1 MVASSGHGIAM
12 PRLRSIDLLR
22 VFGVV
27 LMVGFHTQAT
37 FAERDAG
44 VPLGDLF
51 ASGYRGAD
59 LFFVISGFVIVTA
72 YGPDIGRAEHLKRY
86 LARRVVR
93 IYPALWIA
101 SASALL
107 VYLIGFGGRAK
118 LVKLEPGALADSLLA
133 LSQNG
138 FALVNTSW
146 TLTYEV
152 FFYALFGLAIADRRF
167 GVCALVGWQ
176 GASLLFAVPFLHLVP
191 ASWYV
196 RSFSLEIGIGMIGAL
211 VDRRLGTPQ
220 AGATQTGAT
229 QTGATQTGAP
239 WAVVAVLG
247 LASFLLG
254 MRMDDQSV
262 PAGMLAGLGGGAL
275 VLGSVRL
282 ERAGWRPGPAPLV
295 RLGQASYS
303 VYLIH
308 FSVVALFVSAAARLR
323 LPVTDGLALACAGSA
338 IAAGVVF
345 DRVVD
350 RPIRRLLL
358 SAPGSVRTL
367 ARKTGARRGI
377 RTSTPSGR
385 GS

>member
-1 MVASSGHGIAM
+1 MVAASGHGIAM

-72 YGPDIGRAEHLKRY
+72 YGRDIGRAAHLKRY
-86 LARRVVR
+86 LARRIVR

-118 LVKLEPGALADSLLA
+118 LVKLEPGALADSVLA

-152 FFYALFGLAIADRRF
+152 FFYAMFGLAIADRRL

-191 ASWYV
+191 PSWYV
-196 RSFSLEIGIGMIGAL
+196 RSLSLEIGVGMIGAF

-220 AGATQTGAT
+220 AGA
-229 QTGATQTGAP
+229 P

-247 LASFLLG
+247 LGSFLLG

-275 VLGSVRL
+275 VLGSARL
-282 ERAGWRPGPAPLV
+282 ERFGWRPGPAPLV

-308 FSVVALFVSAAARLR
+308 FSGVALFVSAAVRLR
-323 LPVTDGLALACAGSA
+323 LPVTDALALACAGSA

-345 DRVVD
+345 DRLVD
-350 RPIRRLLL
+350 RPIRRLFL

-367 ARKTGARRGI
+367 ARKAGARRGI
-377 RTSTPSGR
+377 RTPTPSGR